1 MRAKQL
7 SLFGSFMD
15 TEELARFLDKPVYED
30 DGVRAEPDPDEVPI
44 QERRLITQPYDLAI
58 SSLIDQI
65 EKGTLYLRPISD
77 RPRFQRRYVWSNRLA
92 SRFVESILLNVPI
105 PPCYLSQNSDYEYD
119 VIDGQQRIYSIYRYV
134 RNQFELSSLE
144 VLKEYN
150 GHRFHQ
156 LPSNL
161 QRKLT
166 TYTLRCVV
174 ITNDSHPEI
183 RFDVF
188 ERLNT
193 NTVPLNAQELRN
205 CIYRGSLIDL
215 LNELAE
221 YKPWLEILGR
231 SDPDRRMRG
240 EELILRFYAFQLRG
254 VDSYRTPQKHWLN
267 DAAELGQQLSRSRV
281 SELEI
286 LWKET
291 LQKSLIIFEPNQCF
305 RRLPLEKPRMVINR
319 ALMDL
324 TMHSIAKL
332 PARVVPSIAEKYKLR
347 YERVLQLPE
356 FDDLITRAID
366 HKSRTLRRF
375 QLWQDE
381 VLKDLS

>member
-1 MRAKQL
+1 MKQL
-7 SLFGSFMD
+7 LLFEEFMD
-15 TEELARFLDKPVYED
+15 TENLARLHDKPVFED
-30 DGVRAEPDPDEVPI
+30 DGVLSEPDPDEVPI

-65 EKGTLYLRPISD
+65 EKGTLYLRPISE

-119 VIDGQQRIYSIYRYV
+119 VIDGQQRIYSIFRYV
-134 RNQFELSSLE
+134 KNQFELSSLE

-150 GHRFHQ
+150 GQRFHE
-156 LPSNL
+156 LPSNF

-205 CIYRGSLIDL
+205 CIYRGPLIDL
-215 LNELAE
+215 LNNLAE
-221 YKPWLEILGR
+221 YKPWLQILGR
-231 SDPDRRMRG
+231 NEPDKRMRG
-240 EELILRFYAFQLRG
+240 EELILRFFAFHLKG
-254 VDSYRTPQKHWLN
+254 VESYRTPQKHWLN
-267 DAAELGQQLSRSRV
+267 DAAQMGQQLNTRRV
-281 SELEI
+281 MQLEK

-291 LQKSLIIFEPNQCF
+291 IAKCLVLFEPNECF

-324 TMHSIAKL
+324 TMDSITRFDPEVL
-332 PARVVPSIAEKYKLR
+332 PHIAQDYRARYQRILKM
-347 YERVLQLPE
+347 PE
-356 FDDLITRAID
+356 FEDLITRAID
-366 HKSRTLRRF
+366 HRSRTLSRF
-375 QLWQDE
+375 QMWKDE
-381 VLKDLS
+381 VTNGLV